1 MVEIKNVSKH
11 FNKTIALNNV
21 SLTLEP
27 NKIYGLLGR
36 NGAGK
41 TTLLNIITNKLFAS
55 SGGILIDGE
64 TAVENDHAQGK
75 IFCMDEKNVYPLNMK
90 GKEGITW
97 TREFYPNFNM
107 IYANELATKFKL
119 DLDKKIKDLSTG
131 YISIFKMILG
141 LASGASVILFDEPV
155 LGLDANNRELFYREL
170 IIDYSEH
177 PKTIVVST
185 HLIDEIS
192 NVLEEIIIIKDG
204 GIVLAQPVD
213 KVLLLG
219 YSISGDSTNVEKYA
233 KGKNIIRQET
243 IGRLRT
249 TTIYQNRDSKD
260 IEFINELGLEITPV
274 KLQALI
280 IVCHKLMLLPK

>member
-1 MVEIKNVSKH
+1 
-11 FNKTIALNNV
+11 
-21 SLTLEP
+21 
-27 NKIYGLLGR
+27 
-36 NGAGK
+36 
-41 TTLLNIITNKLFAS
+41 
-55 SGGILIDGE
+55 
-64 TAVENDHAQGK
+64 
-75 IFCMDEKNVYPLNMK
+75 
-90 GKEGITW
+90 
-97 TREFYPNFNM
+97 M

-280 IVCHKLMLLPK
+280 ISLTNS